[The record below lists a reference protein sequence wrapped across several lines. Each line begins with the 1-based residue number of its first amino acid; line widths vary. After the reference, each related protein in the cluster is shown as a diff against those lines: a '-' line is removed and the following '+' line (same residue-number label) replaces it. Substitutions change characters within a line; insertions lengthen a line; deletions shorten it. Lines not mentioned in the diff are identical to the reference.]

1 MSNPGTPEGFGIHVD
16 APAFAPSSSCRL
28 ARTKTI
34 LFVCTGNICRSPMA
48 EGLFRHAVKGKG
60 DYRVLSAGVGAV
72 VLVARRWADWPAWV
86 TLGASWG
93 ATIAAYELIA
103 SPFQVT
109 VRFRRSISSPP
120 TCNRTGSN
128 VPVARRTSA

>member
-72 VLVARRWADWPAWV
+72 APIRQPEGLPQQVGAHGVGQQVDGHGAGPGLEGGEGAAR
-86 TLGASWG
+86 AS
-93 ATIAAYELIA
+93 LKD
-103 SPFQVT
+103 Q
-109 VRFRRSISSPP
+109 
-120 TCNRTGSN
+120 NRIF
-128 VPVARRTSA
+128 PVQMS